1 MSSSLLRSGILRHV
15 TRPVGAGSRHAL
27 PSLRSMSD
35 AASKDK
41 KAGDETNAT
50 AENAESV
57 EKDKKPLPNPSIA
70 SKQLDKLVP
79 DLNVS
84 TDEPLR
90 IGGDTTGA
98 SAKGKRSMSSIE
110 KRRQLNSRIMFAL
123 LGLGAV
129 AGAVHLSRDWED
141 DSERKEAIER
151 TKKSGDAQV
160 TDSWYSRLY
169 SRLRGYTDVFDK
181 PAWSE
186 LLPPM
191 MPPPHQ
197 RKYTLLVDLEGLLVA
212 SSWDRQHGWRT
223 AKRPGAEY
231 FLGYLSQF
239 YEIVLFTTQPN
250 YTAIGIIEKLDPFG
264 AYVPYKLFR
273 ESTRYKDGK
282 TVKDLSYLN
291 RDLSKV
297 IVLDTNPEHVAAQPD
312 NGLILKPWKGEPG
325 NKDLIAHIPFLEC
338 IALFNV
344 PDVRPVLQK
353 YNGTDIPIEWAKV
366 EKNIR
371 QKQLEDWK
379 TQGGQ
384 PKKSGFGFGG
394 GGMRPP
400 TSPVSFSTDSGKG
413 QPPLSYLD
421 LKRREAQAIYQEE
434 QKYWRDNKEEFTK
447 IIEEDTKRQTEALKG
462 QLWGMVGVQSG
473 QPQEQQQ
480 QQQQQAAQ

>member
-1 MSSSLLRSGILRHV
+1 MSPPILRAGILGHV
-15 TRPVGAGSRHAL
+15 SRTARCASRAGIFVRP
-27 PSLRSMSD
+27 MSD
-35 AASKDK
+35 DGSAH
-41 KAGDETNAT
+41 KAHKPNENEAQETA
-50 AENAESV
+50 
-57 EKDKKPLPNPSIA
+57 KKPLPQPSIA
-70 SKQLDKLVP
+70 SNQLDKLVP

-84 TDEPLR
+84 TDEPFR
-90 IGGDTTGA
+90 IGGETTGA
-98 SAKGKRSMSSIE
+98 QAKGKRSMSSIE
-110 KRRQLNSRIMFAL
+110 KRRQMRSRIMLAL
-123 LGLGAV
+123 AGLGAV
-129 AGAVHLSRDWED
+129 AGAIHLSRDWED

-151 TKKSGDAQV
+151 TKKAGESAV
-160 TDSWYSRLY
+160 IDSWWSRLY
-169 SRLRGYTDVFDK
+169 NRLRGYTDVFDK

-197 RKYTLLVDLEGLLVA
+197 RPYTLLVDLEGLLVS

-250 YTAIGIIEKLDPFG
+250 YTAISVMEKLDPFG

-273 ESTRYKDGK
+273 ESTRYKNGK

-297 IVLDTNPEHVAAQPD
+297 VVLDTNPENVSAQPE

-338 IALFNV
+338 VALFNV

-353 YNGTDIPIEWAKV
+353 YNGTNIPQEWAKV
-366 EKNIR
+366 EEKMREKQIENWKN
-371 QKQLEDWK
+371 
-379 TQGGQ
+379 QGGQ
-384 PKKSGFGFGG
+384 PKKSGWGFGG
-394 GGMRPP
+394 GNSSMRPP
-400 TSPVSFSTDSGKG
+400 TSPVNFSTDSGKG

-421 LKRREAQAIYQEE
+421 LKRREAQAIYKEE

-447 IIEEDTKRQTEALKG
+447 IIEEDTKRQTDALKG

-473 QPQEQQQ
+473 EQPKP
-480 QQQQQAAQ
+480 AN